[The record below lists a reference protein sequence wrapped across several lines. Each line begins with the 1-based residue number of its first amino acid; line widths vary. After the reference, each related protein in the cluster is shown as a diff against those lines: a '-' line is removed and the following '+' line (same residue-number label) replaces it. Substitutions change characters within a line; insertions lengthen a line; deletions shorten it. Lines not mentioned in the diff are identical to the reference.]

1 MITNIIA
8 FVMECVFIV
17 YLLSVINIH
26 ILFYKLDILFYK
38 LGQNLDSL
46 TRDRTR
52 IASFPDEVGY
62 QRCYICF

>member
-17 YLLSVINIH
+17 YLLGVINIH
-26 ILFYKLDILFYK
+26 ILFYK

-62 QRCYICF
+62 QRCYICS